1 MQDSLYVTRSEIGN
15 QPSAL
20 YQVKHRATGVSLTAL
35 NNMSNIKGKCV
46 SLIALSIVSN
56 IERQMCRW

>member
-15 QPSAL
+15 QSSAL
-20 YQVKHRATGVSLTAL
+20 YLTAL
-35 NNMSNIKGKCV
+35 SNMSNIKGKRV
-46 SLIALSIVSN
+46 SLVALSTMSN